1 MLRKLLKYD
10 LRELLRQTLPLI
22 ISMGAVSVVCCA
34 LLYFTMSFG
43 EAENFFGALATTIG
57 FFAIGIIAIAVMGV
71 IIEFIAVIRYFK
83 SLFTDEGYLN
93 MVIPVKT
100 STLLFAKT
108 LAVVIFAIVGGLALV
123 VSLFISVGLPTI
135 LYDITYLD
143 DIKEVLSLFIQMT
156 DGIEI
161 SSVLTVITIL
171 VEFLYSTVALLSA
184 ITVGSVLL
192 RRHKLLGTV
201 IFVFAFSLIKSV
213 LEALISGG
221 IFLVLS
227 DSVDYSVH
235 YAIETV
241 VTTLISL
248 AFGTALYLINLRT
261 LERKFNIE

>member
-10 LRELLRQTLPLI
+10 LRELFRKSLPLL

-43 EAENFFGALATTIG
+43 ETESLFGALGATIT
-57 FFAIGIIAIAVMGV
+57 FFGIGILAITVLGV
-71 IIEFIAVIRYFK
+71 IIEFTAVMRYYK

-108 LAVVIFAIVGGLALV
+108 LSVVIFGIVGALAWL

-143 DIKEVLSLFIQMT
+143 DINAVLSLFLELT
-156 DGIEI
+156 DGIEV
-161 SSVLTVITIL
+161 SAVLTIITML
-171 VEFLYSTVALLSA
+171 VEFLYFTVAILSA
-184 ITVGSVLL
+184 VTVGSVLI

-201 IFVFAFSLIKSV
+201 IFFFAFSLIKSII
-213 LEALISGG
+213 ESLISGG
-221 IFLVLS
+221 IILALA
-227 DSVDYSVH
+227 DSVDYSVR
-235 YAIETV
+235 YAVETA
-241 VTTLISL
+241 TRTALSL
-248 AFGTALYLINLRT
+248 ALVATLYLINHRV